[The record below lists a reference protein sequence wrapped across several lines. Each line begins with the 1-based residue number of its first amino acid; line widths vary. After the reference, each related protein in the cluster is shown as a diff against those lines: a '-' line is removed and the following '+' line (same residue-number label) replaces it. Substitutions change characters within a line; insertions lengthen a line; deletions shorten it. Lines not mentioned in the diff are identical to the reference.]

1 MLKQFKQETN
11 MDKQFMLLEELEKME
26 DEIEELNKNLAF
38 QGFVD
43 QQQCVNV
50 AQYHDEWSMSTAGS
64 RMRAWYVCMCDG
76 NGQWPPCGTIMPAKH
91 WKRRF
96 DDIGSSKQR
105 WYCVCCGKK
114 YKTKYGMLVEIH
126 ITSPTPASTFLRS
139 EITNKD
145 VDDVRAMYLE
155 HSLKPKDHKDLWRQ
169 IPDFTP
175 MQPGDIMRPCREDEF
190 VSHEGFDKSLI
201 SKFIKPSDMNDLPV
215 WTWDSIFGLVVDE
228 P

>member
-1 MLKQFKQETN
+1 MC
-11 MDKQFMLLEELEKME
+11 
-26 DEIEELNKNLAF
+26 A
-38 QGFVD
+38 
-43 QQQCVNV
+43 CVTGMV
-50 AQYHDEWSMSTAGS
+50 SGLRAGRSCLQSTGNAGLTTLGLQN
-64 RMRAWYVCMCDG
+64 RG
-76 NGQWPPCGTIMPAKH
+76 GTA
-91 WKRRF
+91 
-96 DDIGSSKQR
+96 SAA
-105 WYCVCCGKK
+105 GKK

-190 VSHEGFDKSLI
+190 VSDEGFDKSLI
-201 SKFIKPSDMNDLPV
+201 CKFIKPSDMNDLPV
-215 WTWDSIFGLVVDE
+215 LTWDSIFGLVVDE